1 MSSPDYEAALR
12 ELYAVQSKL
21 AEAETRIKTLEHL
34 VSDDAAAEEWLS
46 QRAKKAE
53 KERDA
58 LKANLARVVEWL
70 SDPSAHA
77 EDCPTRVD
85 NLAPYMSRTQCLCHV
100 APLLAAAKGE
110 P

>member
-53 KERDA
+53 AR
-58 LKANLARVVEWL
+58 LSRVVEI
-70 SDPSAHA
+70 
-77 EDCPTRVD
+77 VD
-85 NLAPYMSRTQCLCHV
+85 RNRAGAGDAWSIMV
-100 APLLAAAKGE
+100 AILAAAKGE
-110 P
+110 R

>member
-1 MSSPDYEAALR
+1 MTDPLSHEPCMERERKLLADLERAERARESLGESLR
-12 ELYAVQSKL
+12 VSLFRIETVEDRCFQ
-21 AEAETRIKTLEHL
+21 AEAK
-34 VSDDAAAEEWLS
+34 
-46 QRAKKAE
+46 
-53 KERDA
+53 
-58 LKANLARVVEWL
+58 LARVVEWL